1 MKKPMVKVLA
11 LPLSV
16 FVLLGGC
23 SSGSEN
29 AGNTSNG
36 SNSSGKPVT
45 LKITNFYADDHV
57 VNKAIIEKFIP
68 VVEENSNGT
77 IQVDHFPNS
86 TLGGE
91 EAMYDGTRNGTIE
104 MAVLSQ
110 IMEPDVPKIGIF
122 SMPFLFKDYA
132 NAKAVLDSE
141 IGEDIKT
148 EFEVNTGLKHL
159 GYGINGF
166 RVFSS
171 NRPVEKIGDFEGL
184 KLRMP
189 NVPMMIAL
197 GQSLGANISPMP
209 LPEIFPALE
218 QKVIDGQDNPY
229 AALRSN
235 AWYEVQTNVL
245 ESRHL
250 FLPNN
255 YVASNKFWSSLNP
268 EQQKVVAEAVQAT
281 VEREWELTE
290 SGEAEDKKFL
300 KEKGL
305 TITVPDEKFM
315 NDMIEA
321 TEGVYTEFYKE
332 NPWAEEIVNEIKAQ
346 QK

>member
-1 MKKPMVKVLA
+1 MKKSMYKFWA
-11 LPLSV
+11 LPLSAL
-16 FVLLGGC
+16 VLLGGC
-23 SSGSEN
+23 SGGSED
-29 AGNTSNG
+29 AASTSG
-36 SNSSGKPVT
+36 GADSSAKPVT
-45 LKITNFYADDHV
+45 LKITNFYADDHA
-57 VNKAIIEKFIP
+57 VNKAIKEKFIP
-68 VVEENSNGT
+68 MVEENSNGT
-77 IQVDHFPNS
+77 IQVDHFPNN

-110 IMEPDVPKIGIF
+110 IMEPDVPMVGIF

-132 NAKAVLDSE
+132 NAKAVLDGE
-141 IGEDIKT
+141 IGKDIKA
-148 EFEVNTGLKHL
+148 EFETNTGLKHL

-171 NRPVEKIGDFEGL
+171 NRPVEKLEDFEGL

-197 GQSLGANISPMP
+197 GQSLGATISPMP
-209 LPEIFPALE
+209 IPEIFPALE
-218 QKVIDGQDNPY
+218 QKVVDGQDNPY
-229 AALRSN
+229 ATLRSN

-255 YVASNKFWSSLNP
+255 YVASDKFWSNLTP
-268 EQQKVVAEAVQAT
+268 EQQKVVEEAVQAT

-290 SGEAEDKKFL
+290 TGEAEDKKFL
-300 KEKGL
+300 EEHGL
-305 TITVPDEKFM
+305 TITVPDEKFT
-315 NDMIEA
+315 NDMIKA

-332 NPWAEEIVNEIKAQ
+332 NTWAEELVNEIKAHQ
-346 QK
+346 E

>member
-1 MKKPMVKVLA
+1 MKKSMYKVLA
-11 LPLSV
+11 LSLSA

-23 SSGSEN
+23 SGGSED
-29 AGNTSNG
+29 AGNTSG
-36 SNSSGKPVT
+36 SSEEQIT
-45 LKITNFYADDHV
+45 LKITNFYADDHA
-57 VNKAIIEKFIP
+57 VNKAITEKFIP
-68 VVEENSNGT
+68 MVEENSKGT

-110 IMEPDVPKIGIF
+110 IMEPDVPKVGIF

-132 NAKAVLDSE
+132 NAKAILDSE
-141 IGEDIKT
+141 IGEDIKM
-148 EFEVNTGLKHL
+148 EFETNTGLKHL

-171 NRPVEKIGDFEGL
+171 NRPVEKIEDFEGL

-197 GQSLGANISPMP
+197 GQSLGATISPMP
-209 LPEIFPALE
+209 IPEIFPALE

-229 AALRSN
+229 ATLRSN

-255 YVASNKFWSSLNP
+255 YVASDKFWSSLNP
-268 EQQKVVAEAVQAT
+268 EQQKVVEEAVQAT

-290 SGEAEDKKFL
+290 NGEAEDKKFL
-300 KEKGL
+300 EENGL

-315 NDMIEA
+315 DDMIKA
-321 TEGVYTEFYKE
+321 TEGVYTEFYKN

-346 QK
+346 QQ